1 MKVKTREDGTGA
13 GRDHLLAGIRHL
25 ATHSPEVLEAVPDG
39 MDVGHSHEHDLTV
52 GVVFCR
58 HTDEGGA

>member
-1 MKVKTREDGTGA
+1 MGA